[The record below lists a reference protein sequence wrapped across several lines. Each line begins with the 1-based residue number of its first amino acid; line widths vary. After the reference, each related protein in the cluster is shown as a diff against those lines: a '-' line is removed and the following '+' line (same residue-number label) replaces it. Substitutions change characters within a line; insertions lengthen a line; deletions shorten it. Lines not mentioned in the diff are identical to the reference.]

1 MNRLRHGSVC
11 AVLAVL
17 ILSGC
22 QKAGGSAE
30 PVKKAD
36 WQSETPAWSM
46 VSTDPEE
53 FGIVYDEWNDLDGY
67 ALDKLAAY
75 CLGAD
80 GIYAEEGFDQMYRRF
95 VEAPHTWVTYVSL
108 LPDEKRSALCEHTGQ
123 PLQSGMGTPK
133 PFQLRW
139 RSWRRHIPPGRSAQ
153 QQICC
158 GPDMR
163 AQPHNQKA
171 VQGKMHRLAVGKT
184 VECGFAECS
193 VALKPDG
200 Q

>member
-1 MNRLRHGSVC
+1 MSRLQHGSVC

-22 QKAGGSAE
+22 QKAGGSAA
-30 PVKKAD
+30 PVKQPD

-46 VSTDPEE
+46 VSTDPSE

-108 LPDEKRSALCEHTGQ
+108 LPDEKHSALCEHTGAAAAVWYGD
-123 PLQSGMGTPK
+123 S
-133 PFQLRW
+133 
-139 RSWRRHIPPGRSAQ
+139 
-153 QQICC
+153 
-158 GPDMR
+158 
-163 AQPHNQKA
+163 KA
-171 VQGKMHRLAVGKT
+171 FSTALAVVEKSYPSGEERT
-184 VECGFAECS
+184 VADMLRAGYEGSA
-193 VALKPDG
+193 P
-200 Q
+200 

>member
-22 QKAGGSAE
+22 QQAGRSAE
-30 PVKKAD
+30 PEEKPD
-36 WQSETPAWSM
+36 WRSETSAWSM
-46 VSTDPEE
+46 VSTDPAE

-80 GIYAEEGFDQMYRRF
+80 GIYAEEGFDQMYWRF

-108 LPDEKRSALCEHTGQ
+108 LPEEEQKILCEHTALAAVCWYGDSDEF
-123 PLQSGMGTPK
+123 SGHLKDLETAYSSG
-133 PFQLRW
+133 
-139 RSWRRHIPPGRSAQ
+139 AQ
-153 QQICC
+153 QTVVSLLRNEYENAAA
-158 GPDMR
+158 GADLG
-163 AQPHNQKA
+163 QK
-171 VQGKMHRLAVGKT
+171 Q
-184 VECGFAECS
+184 E
-193 VALKPDG
+193 
-200 Q
+200 

>member
-1 MNRLRHGSVC
+1 MKRLRHGSVC

-80 GIYAEEGFDQMYRRF
+80 GIYAEEL
-95 VEAPHTWVTYVSL
+95 SL
-108 LPDEKRSALCEHTGQ
+108 I
-123 PLQSGMGTPK
+123 
-133 PFQLRW
+133 
-139 RSWRRHIPPGRSAQ
+139 HI
-153 QQICC
+153 
-158 GPDMR
+158 
-163 AQPHNQKA
+163 
-171 VQGKMHRLAVGKT
+171 
-184 VECGFAECS
+184 
-193 VALKPDG
+193 
-200 Q
+200 

>member
-1 MNRLRHGSVC
+1 MGRVC

-108 LPDEKRSALCEHTGQ
+108 LPDEKRSALCEHTGAAAAVWYGDSEAFQ
-123 PLQSGMGTPK
+123 P
-133 PFQLRW
+133 RW
-139 RSWRRHIPPGRSAQ
+139 RSWREAYPSGAERAAT
-153 QQICC
+153 
-158 GPDMR
+158 DMLR
-163 AQPHNQKA
+163 AGYEGSTP
-171 VQGKMHRLAVGKT
+171 
-184 VECGFAECS
+184 
-193 VALKPDG
+193 
-200 Q
+200 

>member
-80 GIYAEEGFDQMYRRF
+80 GIYAEEGFDQMCRRF

-108 LPDEKRSALCEHTGQ
+108 LPDEKRSALCEHTGAAAAVWYGDSEAFSTALAAVEEAY
-123 PLQSGMGTPK
+123 PSGAERTATDM
-133 PFQLRW
+133 LRA
-139 RSWRRHIPPGRSAQ
+139 GYEGSA
-153 QQICC
+153 
-158 GPDMR
+158 P
-163 AQPHNQKA
+163 
-171 VQGKMHRLAVGKT
+171 
-184 VECGFAECS
+184 
-193 VALKPDG
+193 
-200 Q
+200 

>member
-80 GIYAEEGFDQMYRRF
+80 GIYAEEGFDQMFRRF
-95 VEAPHTWVTYVSL
+95 VDAPHTWVTYVSL
-108 LPDEKRSALCEHTGQ
+108 LPDEKRSALCEHTG
-123 PLQSGMGTPK
+123 
-133 PFQLRW
+133 
-139 RSWRRHIPPGRSAQ
+139 A
-153 QQICC
+153 
-158 GPDMR
+158 
-163 AQPHNQKA
+163 AAA
-171 VQGKMHRLAVGKT
+171 VWYGDSEAFSTALAV
-184 VECGFAECS
+184 VEEAYPSGAERAATDMLRAGYEGS
-193 VALKPDG
+193 TP
-200 Q
+200 